1 MYSDMNFILYNS
13 GFIDKERF
21 VNSQFSA
28 MYVVDLICSVLLR
41 DKELKD
47 KMQLTV
53 DTIIGMEY
61 NKGKNE

>member
-1 MYSDMNFILYNS
+1 
-13 GFIDKERF
+13 
-21 VNSQFSA
+21 